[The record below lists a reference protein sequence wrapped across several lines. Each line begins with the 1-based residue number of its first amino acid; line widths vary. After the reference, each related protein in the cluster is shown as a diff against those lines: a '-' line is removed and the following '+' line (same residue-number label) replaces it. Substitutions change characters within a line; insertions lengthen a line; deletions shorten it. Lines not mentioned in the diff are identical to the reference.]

1 MSEYPPPRQ
10 PSSVYNSLD
19 YTTFGSGGSS
29 NSLNFPLAQGT
40 ETMGFGVV
48 WGDGS
53 YQNSA
58 ATDIC
63 NNSFVSYPTAQ
74 GQVSFPAGIVINGQ
88 SQTTAY
94 TGYPTSFTPTAPNS
108 LTLDSHGK
116 ITQIDNVDTNLS
128 YVLNRGNDAG
138 TLGMTNLGGMTQFG
152 AASNSLNYTEINTL
166 FGASATPGLIVRD
179 TNSQKQFNL
188 LPNVTAGA
196 YNPAT
201 EAGNIQILGF
211 KGGSQNTETL
221 ELTTWSSTNSAIKVN
236 PTSVEVG
243 AGGTGV
249 TGTSNI
255 LCDGTTVNISPSV
268 TYPDTT
274 VQNSAFTGAGTLA
287 GSYGLVNMTVDANG
301 KITALSDESAT
312 YETVANA
319 AATYETIANAA
330 LLAPLAS
337 PALTGTPTAPTAA
350 SSDDSTQIATTAF
363 VKAQTVTPVQ
373 PNYFQGVGTIFPSMA
388 TIPGGWLSTS
398 SFNSSLNPSGSN
410 PVSAWLLSYIG
421 TGIKSYAV
429 DWLGGF
435 VAYIGYQSGSSSNQ
449 GNTNR
454 TWSALAMGGMTAN
467 TKLGKVGA
475 SNNGKYL
482 LIPFGQAPQPP
493 DTQPTY
499 WTSNNYGA
507 SVNLAIQPINTNM
520 KYCGGPMMSGTGKIQ
535 GATFSGDNQVT
546 LNYKVSSD
554 YGSTWTAPDF
564 GLGAGV
570 MANDSYTLS
579 QANGAPSCMSE
590 NGQIWYKF
598 YNTNISPNVGKVVAV
613 RSVDGGQT
621 FQKIGP
627 WLGDTTVAPYK
638 ACCSAAG
645 DTFYVYC
652 KANGSPFTGNR
663 IYYSY
668 DYGETVDLV
677 DDGFGNN
684 FQYGPDTW
692 VDCDSTGQ
700 MLVVN
705 VFGDGGASPATKGLY
720 VSRTGGRGLQL
731 VDSNRNGYTCS
742 ISGNGQSVSYGPFRA
757 AYQEAQFYA

>member
-274 VQNSAFTGAGTLA
+274 VQNSAFTGAGSLA
-287 GSYGLVNMTVDANG
+287 GSYTSADVTINSNG
-301 KITALSDESAT
+301 QITAISNGTGSAPNIV
-312 YETVANA
+312 YSPWASSVNFASGFNSGTVV
-319 AATYETIANAA
+319 
-330 LLAPLAS
+330 S
-337 PALTGTPTAPTAA
+337 VALTPGTWQLIGVLAVTIGGGA
-350 SSDDSTQIATTAF
+350 SF
-363 VKAQTVTPVQ
+363 
-373 PNYFQGVGTIFPSMA
+373 
-388 TIPGGWLSTS
+388 
-398 SFNSSLNPSGSN
+398 NPSGNVSN
-410 PVSAWLLSYIG
+410 PYALCSINQPGGGSIAIG
-421 TGIKSYAV
+421 TIASP
-429 DWLGGF
+429 
-435 VAYIGYQSGSSSNQ
+435 SN
-449 GNTNR
+449 GA
-454 TWSALAMGGMTAN
+454 TWSGG
-467 TKLGKVGA
+467 
-475 SNNGKYL
+475 S
-482 LIPFGQAPQPP
+482 GQIY
-493 DTQPTY
+493 TY
-499 WTSNNYGA
+499 VQTVVTITSN
-507 SVNLAIQPINTNM
+507 
-520 KYCGGPMMSGTGKIQ
+520 
-535 GATFSGDNQVT
+535 
-546 LNYKVSSD
+546 
-554 YGSTWTAPDF
+554 ST
-564 GLGAGV
+564 
-570 MANDSYTLS
+570 YTL
-579 QANGAPSCMSE
+579 QYNVRVDLTTGYMS
-590 NGQIWYKF
+590 IP
-598 YNTNISPNVGKVVAV
+598 NISPPSYLRAI
-613 RSVDGGQT
+613 Q
-621 FQKIGP
+621 
-627 WLGDTTVAPYK
+627 LG
-638 ACCSAAG
+638 
-645 DTFYVYC
+645 
-652 KANGSPFTGNR
+652 
-663 IYYSY
+663 
-668 DYGETVDLV
+668 
-677 DDGFGNN
+677 
-684 FQYGPDTW
+684 
-692 VDCDSTGQ
+692 
-700 MLVVN
+700 
-705 VFGDGGASPATKGLY
+705 
-720 VSRTGGRGLQL
+720 
-731 VDSNRNGYTCS
+731 
-742 ISGNGQSVSYGPFRA
+742 
-757 AYQEAQFYA
+757 

>member
-236 PTSVEVG
+236 PTSVEIG

-274 VQNSAFTGAGTLA
+274 VQDSAFTGAGSLA
-287 GSYGLVNMTVDANG
+287 GTYPLVNMTVDANG

-337 PALTGTPTAPTAA
+337 PALTGAPTAPTQT
-350 SSDDSTQIATTAF
+350 STDNTTKIATTAF
-363 VKAQTVTPVQ
+363 VQSHV
-373 PNYFQGVGTIFPSMA
+373 A
-388 TIPGGWLSTS
+388 TG
-398 SFNSSLNPSGSN
+398 
-410 PVSAWLLSYIG
+410 
-421 TGIKSYAV
+421 YA
-429 DWLGGF
+429 
-435 VAYIGYQSGSSSNQ
+435 
-449 GNTNR
+449 
-454 TWSALAMGGMTAN
+454 
-467 TKLGKVGA
+467 
-475 SNNGKYL
+475 
-482 LIPFGQAPQPP
+482 
-493 DTQPTY
+493 
-499 WTSNNYGA
+499 
-507 SVNLAIQPINTNM
+507 PI
-520 KYCGGPMMSGTGKIQ
+520 
-535 GATFSGDNQVT
+535 
-546 LNYKVSSD
+546 
-554 YGSTWTAPDF
+554 
-564 GLGAGV
+564 
-570 MANDSYTLS
+570 DSP
-579 QANGAPSCMSE
+579 A
-590 NGQIWYKF
+590 
-598 YNTNISPNVGKVVAV
+598 
-613 RSVDGGQT
+613 
-621 FQKIGP
+621 
-627 WLGDTTVAPYK
+627 
-638 ACCSAAG
+638 
-645 DTFYVYC
+645 
-652 KANGSPFTGNR
+652 FTGNPTAPTTSVSNNSTTLATTNFTQSLTNAGRGNPQPGYAIAAGYFYSSTNQPSELLTITFDLSNPDMNATNLQLCNVTFR
-663 IYYSY
+663 ITCRA
-668 DYGETVDLV
+668 EWDLV
-677 DDGFGNN
+677 GNPQYYNAYSNGEYIMTVFPGRFPNSDWTAGGTSLVRWVKNSGGTASMTGSPTSSALYTQTVWSNGSTLSNNCYLKPNGTNYDSMQFCFTPPSGYDGVFSVQVEVIGSNVY
-684 FQYGPDTW
+684 FSDGK
-692 VDCDSTGQ
+692 GQ
-700 MLVVN
+700 M
-705 VFGDGGASPATKGLY
+705 S
-720 VSRTGGRGLQL
+720 VSFNNMEPTTGGG
-731 VDSNRNGYTCS
+731 T
-742 ISGNGQSVSYGPFRA
+742 SGNYYPKLYG
-757 AYQEAQFYA
+757 